1 MKRDFISFLVGMAVG
16 AVLGVLVSD
25 EDKKKI
31 QKALDK
37 QAARLRREFTHDH
50 PIREGAE
57 KVRKFVKE
65 HLG

>member
-1 MKRDFISFLVGMAVG
+1 MKRDLISFFVGVAVG

-31 QKALDK
+31 QKTLGK
-37 QAARLRREFTHDH
+37 QAVRLRRELTHEH

-57 KVRKFVKE
+57 KLKKFVKE

>member
-1 MKRDFISFLVGMAVG
+1 MKKDFISFFVGMAVG

-31 QKALDK
+31 QKTLGK

-50 PIREGAE
+50 PIRKGVE
-57 KVRKFVKE
+57 KLRKFVKE